1 MLEGPRSGD
10 APAGGTPRCLVH
22 VARLGQLK
30 EHHAR
35 LLDESERTRLEQYR
49 FEADR
54 QRFILGAVLARSG
67 AAEALHADAASITL
81 DRTCPDCGTP
91 HGKPSVVGGGP
102 QISVSHSG
110 DVVLVA
116 VTQAAPVGVDVEVIN
131 GDRMDYAAVLPSVC
145 GPGESAFVTDLAD
158 FLTCWTRKEAVL
170 KATGHGLRLAMPDV
184 VVSPPRRIARLES
197 FPSPRKVECW
207 LTDLDIGDGYAAA
220 IAVLTPGPVEVEVI
234 DASAALALA

>member
-1 MLEGPRSGD
+1 MPR
-10 APAGGTPRCLVH
+10 P
-22 VARLGQLK
+22 
-30 EHHAR
+30 
-35 LLDESERTRLEQYR
+35 
-49 FEADR
+49 
-54 QRFILGAVLARSG
+54 
-67 AAEALHADAASITL
+67 
-81 DRTCPDCGTP
+81 
-91 HGKPSVVGGGP
+91 GKPQDAWFTSRASDSLRIITPGYSTRAADLGVALR
-102 QISVSHSG
+102 

-184 VVSPPRRIARLES
+184 VVSPPRRITRLES